1 MVGGGL
7 GKVGWV
13 VSAWVRS
20 VGLSWAGFVELSS
33 VGWVPESGVR
43 GHHSIKGHIS
53 PLKKKNVTKKN
64 VTKLSVTKLNV
75 TKMFST
81 GNISPNYSVTI
92 DFTPPRPRDPYE
104 AFLCDDLHRA
114 HYSTSSH
121 VEAISH
127 PATLRGQKQDVYS
140 KTVKSSCSPATQGS
154 TITGRCRRFE
164 GRVRSQSLEL
174 TRGEE
179 NHPCSSYSYR
189 KNAASIMD
197 YRVPP
202 VAL

>member
-1 MVGGGL
+1 
-7 GKVGWV
+7 
-13 VSAWVRS
+13 
-20 VGLSWAGFVELSS
+20 
-33 VGWVPESGVR
+33 
-43 GHHSIKGHIS
+43 
-53 PLKKKNVTKKN
+53 
-64 VTKLSVTKLNV
+64 
-75 TKMFST
+75 MFST

-92 DFTPPRPRDPYE
+92 DSTPPRPQDPYE
-104 AFLCDDLHRA
+104 AFLCDDLRRA
-114 HYSTSSH
+114 HYGTSSH

-127 PATLRGQKQDVYS
+127 PATLRGQRQDVYS

-189 KNAASIMD
+189 TNAASIMD
-197 YRVPP
+197 NRVRP
-202 VAL
+202 VALESIVKRSAYRGRMWGKVFRFWGEILPPSEYIATYLGTHIGGCIRKVSV

>member
-1 MVGGGL
+1 MLVGFQNQ
-7 GKVGWV
+7 
-13 VSAWVRS
+13 
-20 VGLSWAGFVELSS
+20 GF
-33 VGWVPESGVR
+33 GVIIVYR
-43 GHHSIKGHIS
+43 DIYLPPPKQ
-53 PLKKKNVTKKN
+53 NVTKK
-64 VTKLSVTKLNV
+64 NV

-92 DFTPPRPRDPYE
+92 DSTPPRPRDPYK
-104 AFLCDDLHRA
+104 AFLCDDLHLA
-114 HYSTSSH
+114 HYGTLSH
-121 VEAISH
+121 VEAISL
-127 PATLRGQKQDVYS
+127 PATLRGQIQDVYS

-179 NHPCSSYSYR
+179 NHPCSSYSYT
-189 KNAASIMD
+189 NAASIMD
-197 YRVPP
+197 NRVRP